1 MFNLYSETF
10 SWSRAC
16 VVVIKP
22 LVLLMVK
29 SDAKLPM
36 IDVRDKRYIT
46 HIYSFYEERR
56 LRYKRTPKP
65 TMVQSFMVNRIEVNK
80 GSKLKENGINQKP

>member
-36 IDVRDKRYIT
+36 IDVRDKRDIT
-46 HIYSFYEERR
+46 YIYSLYEERS

-65 TMVQSFMVNRIEVNK
+65 Y
-80 GSKLKENGINQKP
+80 NGTKAKFYGQQDRGQERE